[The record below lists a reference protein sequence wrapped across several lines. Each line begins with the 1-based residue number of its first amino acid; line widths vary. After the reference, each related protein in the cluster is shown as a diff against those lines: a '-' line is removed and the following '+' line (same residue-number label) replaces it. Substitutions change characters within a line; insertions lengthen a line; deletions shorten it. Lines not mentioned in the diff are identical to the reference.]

1 MTTYPIHYATL
12 RYQHEWDSVNLTGLE
27 QQPGGALALA
37 RVPAPADGIP
47 VLLPGPFAADLS
59 GVVITPDRFL
69 CSSNPQE
76 NRLTLMDERC
86 GENVVLQTKNASNGF
101 PWQLQAPRGL
111 LVGTHQRLYVADSES
126 AQVQI
131 LRLPSLELRA
141 IWENYFQQPT
151 GLASDSKQR
160 VYVLDRGL
168 QRILRFDAAGAPD
181 IAYNTAMSQHPELTS
196 PFSLAI
202 DEQDVLYVSD
212 DLANSVLRFDD
223 SGALLPAIAPTAAGL
238 PAQPRTLTAWGSRAF
253 AADAAAG
260 GIWVFDCDSVAF
272 LGTVANFA
280 GPVSAM
286 TIDQASGDLLVKPD
300 AGETIDRF
308 QNNGAYIPSGLLAT
322 TQLDAGQDCQ
332 WESVHVV
339 ADVPASA
346 SVNLQTFTTNDP
358 ARVPTAGDW
367 TPQPTLDCLLLPFSG
382 TCNDVP
388 VPKRFLWLQVQTGT
402 ADASA
407 TPVLHQV
414 VASTIAESYLE
425 HLPAIY
431 RKEDLPARFLERWLA
446 LFRSELGGL
455 ELKLDDMPRLCN
467 PATTPMDFLPW
478 LASWLAFD
486 LPKRLSVSQQRDLL
500 LKVQE
505 LYERRGTPLGLRE
518 FVELNLGAK
527 VHLFEA
533 FRERRVWQLG
543 ISSTLGF
550 NTALAANAP
559 DGMIV
564 AGVAP
569 PDPRYFGVQGNYYD
583 GANFDVLKATH
594 AVGQPTPPDGV
605 VNFEWGNSAPDP
617 AIDPSLFSI
626 QWTGQIQ
633 ARYAE
638 KITFHV
644 ASNDVVRLRVNDE
657 LILDSTAHA
666 PVQGNEYTGTM
677 AMTLGRWYKLEL
689 EFSRK
694 ASVSTGDAV
703 VQLSWSSRSQA
714 KEIVPQSQ
722 LYSILDDTADLTV
735 PPQSPGCGTL
745 LVGQTVVGE
754 SGPLQA
760 SQFGTPLFSDTAH
773 LFTVSL
779 PAARLHGAAD
789 RQELRQL
796 IEAEKPAHT
805 DFHLCFVEARMRVG
819 FQSRVGIDAIVG
831 GPPKPMSMVGTVLGL
846 DSFLGSEVEEDELG
860 RIGKRSRIG
869 QNTLLG

>member
-1 MTTYPIHYATL
+1 MTAYPVHYATL
-12 RYQHEWDSVNLTGLE
+12 RYQSEWDSVNLTGLE
-27 QQPGGALALA
+27 KQPGGALALA
-37 RVPAPADGIP
+37 RVPAPADGIS

-69 CSSNPQE
+69 CSSNPQQ
-76 NRLTLMDERC
+76 NSLTLMDERC
-86 GENVVLQTKNASNGF
+86 DERVVLQTKNASNGF
-101 PWQLQAPRGL
+101 PWQLQAPRAL
-111 LVGTHQRLYVADSES
+111 LVGPHQRLYVADSGN

-141 IWENYFQQPT
+141 IWENFFQQPT
-151 GLASDSKQR
+151 GLAGDSKQR
-160 VYVLDRGL
+160 VYVLDRGV
-168 QRILRFDAAGAPD
+168 QRILRFDAAGVPD
-181 IAYNTAMSQHPELTS
+181 IAYNTAMSQHPELTL

-202 DEQDVLYVSD
+202 DGQDVLYVSD
-212 DLANSVLRFDD
+212 DHANTLLRFDD
-223 SGALLPAIAPTAAGL
+223 SGALLPAIAAAAAGL
-238 PAQPRTLTAWGSRAF
+238 PTQPRTLTAWGSRAY

-260 GIWVFDCDSVAF
+260 GIWVFDCDSVTF
-272 LGTVANFA
+272 VGTVANFV

-286 TIDQASGDLLVKPD
+286 AIDHASGDLLVKPGSGD
-300 AGETIDRF
+300 SIYRF
-308 QNNGAYIPSGLLAT
+308 QNNAAYIPAGLLAT
-322 TQLDAGQDCQ
+322 TQLDAGQDCE
-332 WESVHVV
+332 WERVHVV

-346 SVNLQTFTTNDP
+346 SVNLQIFTTNDP
-358 ARVPTAGDW
+358 AKVPTARDW
-367 TPQPTLDCLLLPFSG
+367 TVQPTLDCLLLPFSG
-382 TCNDVP
+382 TYNDVP
-388 VPKRFLWLQVQTGT
+388 VPKRFLWLQVRMGT

-446 LFRSELGGL
+446 LFRSQLGGL
-455 ELKLDDMPRLCN
+455 ELTLDDMPRLCD
-467 PATTPMDFLPW
+467 PATTPESFLPW

-486 LPKRLSVSQQRDLL
+486 LPTRLNVSQQRDLL
-500 LKVQE
+500 LRVQE

-518 FVELNLGAK
+518 FIELYVGVK

-550 NTALAANAP
+550 DTALAANAP

-564 AGVAP
+564 SGVAP
-569 PDPRYFGVQGNYYD
+569 PDPRYFGLQGNYYN
-583 GANFDVLKATH
+583 GINFDVLKATH
-594 AVGQPTPPDGV
+594 AVNQTTPPDAV
-605 VNFEWGNSAPDP
+605 INFNWGNGSPDP
-617 AIDPSLFSI
+617 SIDPTLFSI
-626 QWTGQIQ
+626 QWTGQIR
-633 ARYAE
+633 ARYSE
-638 KITFHV
+638 TITFHV
-644 ASNDVVRLRVNDE
+644 ASNDVVHLRVDDE
-657 LILDSTAHA
+657 LILDSTATA
-666 PVQGNEYTGTM
+666 VVQGEYSGNIVLNS
-677 AMTLGRWYKLEL
+677 ARWYKLEL
-689 EFSRK
+689 DFSRK
-694 ASVSTGDAV
+694 ASASSGCAK
-703 VQLSWSSRSQA
+703 VQLFWSSHSQV

-760 SQFGTPLFSDTAH
+760 SQFGTPLFNDMAH

-779 PAARLHGAAD
+779 PAARLHGAAE

-805 DFHLCFVEARMRVG
+805 DFHLCFVGARMRVG

-831 GPPKPMSMVGTVLGL
+831 GPPEPMSMAGTVLGL